1 MTTNNYI
8 FEYYQKIKDGSIIAG
23 KWIHLLY
30 EYIVNGIENKDFYL
44 NLKKANKAVEFI
56 ELFCHHSKGKQA
68 PNLIKLEL
76 WQKALISC
84 IYGIVDEDGVRIFR
98 EVLVVMG
105 RKQGKT
111 ILASGIMQKMIY
123 ADGELG
129 ADTYCIAPKI
139 DQTELVFNDYWF
151 SVQEEPELLEITKKR
166 KYDVYIQVTNT
177 TVKRLPFSSKKS
189 DGFDPHLTICDEIA
203 SWPGAPGL
211 KQYEVMA
218 SAIGARKQPLI
229 VSITTAGYENEGIY
243 DELTKRATRFLMGDS
258 NEKRL
263 LPFLYMVDDV
273 DKWNDI
279 AELQKAL
286 PNLGV
291 SVSVDY
297 ILDQIDIAEGSLSK
311 RAEFIV
317 KYCNIKQ
324 NSSQAW
330 LSANAIRKATGAAL
344 DLEDFKN
351 CYCVGGIDLSQT
363 TDLTACCIVIER
375 GGKHFVF
382 ARFFMP
388 SGKLE
393 EATARDGLPYDL
405 FVKRGILT
413 LSGENFVDYNDVF
426 DWFKMLVEQY
436 KIYPLK
442 VGYDRYSSQYLVQQM
457 KQYGFHMD
465 DVFQGENL
473 TPVIR
478 EFEGTLSDGIINIG
492 DNDLLKVHLLDSAI
506 KNNSETRRVKL
517 VKLNQN
523 AHIDGTAALL
533 DAYTVRQKWFSEIGS
548 QLLNEG

>member
-1 MTTNNYI
+1 MTNNYI
-8 FEYYQKIKDGSIIAG
+8 YEYYQKINDGTIIAG

-30 EYIVNGIENKDFYL
+30 EYIVKGIENKDFYL
-44 NLKKANKAVEFI
+44 NLKKANKAVNFI
-56 ELFCHHSKGKQA
+56 ESFCHHSKGAAA
-68 PNLIKLEL
+68 PDLIKLEL
-76 WQKALISC
+76 WQKALLSC
-84 IYGIVDEDGVRIFR
+84 IYGIVDDNGLRVFR
-98 EVLVVMG
+98 EVLIVMG

-151 SVQEEPELLEITKKR
+151 SVQEEPELLDITKKR
-166 KYDVYIQVTNT
+166 KYDVYIQATNT

-189 DGFDPHLTICDEIA
+189 DGFDPHLTVCDEIA

-243 DELTKRATRFLMGDS
+243 DELMKRATRFLMGDS
-258 NEKRL
+258 QEKQL

-273 DKWNDI
+273 EKWNDI
-279 AELQKAL
+279 TELQKSL

-291 SVSVDY
+291 SVSVDF
-297 ILDQIDIAEGSLSK
+297 ILNQIDIAEGSLSK

-330 LSANAIRKATGAAL
+330 LSANVIRKASGPAL
-344 DLEDFKN
+344 ALEDFRD

-375 GGKHFVF
+375 EGKHYVF

-388 SGKLE
+388 SSKLE
-393 EATARDGLPYDL
+393 EATARDGLPYEM
-405 FVKRGILT
+405 FIQRGILQ
-413 LSGENFVDYNDVF
+413 LSGDNFVDYNDVF
-426 DWFKMLVEQY
+426 AWFRMLVEEYQ
-436 KIYPLK
+436 ILPLK

-478 EFEGTLSDGIINIG
+478 EFEGTIADGVINIG

-517 VKLNQN
+517 VKLNQYS
-523 AHIDGTAALL
+523 HIDGTAALL
-533 DAYTVRQKWFSEIGS
+533 DAYTVRQKWFTEIGS
-548 QLLNEG
+548 QLVNKG